1 MPFNPALHG
10 LRGLAALAVV
20 FFHWGQVMP
29 AGSRWLAQWQWGP
42 EPWMNLSLPVASG
55 WQGVTLFFVLSGYL
69 LAAQW
74 VQPPTRPGA
83 VWQFWWRRARRI
95 YPAVWAQCV
104 VLAVLGLWLGGRWS
118 HDLGAWLLNASL
130 WLHLPPFHAV
140 PINGV
145 WWTLPVELG
154 FYLVLPAMGWLGWQ
168 LAPRLGDASRGR
180 WRAWVLLWA
189 LSLAV
194 SVAWRWWAMQ
204 RYAGEPLAP
213 HLHVIDALPGSL
225 SSFMAGAMWAA
236 ASARPNR
243 AHVRVALW
251 CLLAAWLGWQALL
264 WTHDAVYL
272 NGHPLLLF
280 WVPGLALMLSLC
292 VYLLV
297 SGEAKAGCATPGLSS
312 PVWVRLGDLSFGV
325 YLWHYPVFLWVVDR
339 WPQTQQSAVAALL
352 GLCAVLIGTWALA
365 EASYRWVESPWMRA
379 RSAVQGERGH
389 GG

>member
-20 FFHWGQVMP
+20 LFHWGQVMP

-69 LAAQW
+69 LASQW
-74 VQPPTRPGA
+74 MQPPTRPGA

-104 VLAVLGLWLGGRWS
+104 VLALLGWWLGGRWA
-118 HDLGAWLLNASL
+118 HDVGTWLLNASL
-130 WLHLPPFHAV
+130 WLHLPPTHTA

-154 FYLVLPAMGWLGWQ
+154 FYLVLPAIGWLAW
-168 LAPRLGDASRGR
+168 RLGPHLGEAALGR
-180 WRAWVLLWA
+180 WRAWVVLWA
-189 LSLAV
+189 VSLGV
-194 SVAWRWWAMQ
+194 SVAWRAWVMHVH
-204 RYAGEPLAP
+204 AGGPLAP

-236 ASARPNR
+236 AGTRPSAQQ
-243 AHVRVALW
+243 VRVGLWAL
-251 CLLAAWLGWQALL
+251 LLVWLAWQALL

-272 NGHPLLLF
+272 SGHPLLLF
-280 WVPGLALMLSLC
+280 WVPGLALMLSL
-292 VYLLV
+292 VVHGLV
-297 SGEAKAGCATPGLSS
+297 CRHAAAGSAGRGLSS
-312 PVWVRLGDLSFGV
+312 PVWVRMGDLSFGM
-325 YLWHYPVFLWVVDR
+325 YLWHYPVFLWVADV
-339 WPQTQQSAVAALL
+339 WPPTRESAGAATL
-352 GLCAVLIGTWALA
+352 GLVVVLAATWGLA
-365 EASYRWVESPWMRA
+365 ELSYRWVESPWMRA
-379 RSAVQGERGH
+379 RSGQGLRGD